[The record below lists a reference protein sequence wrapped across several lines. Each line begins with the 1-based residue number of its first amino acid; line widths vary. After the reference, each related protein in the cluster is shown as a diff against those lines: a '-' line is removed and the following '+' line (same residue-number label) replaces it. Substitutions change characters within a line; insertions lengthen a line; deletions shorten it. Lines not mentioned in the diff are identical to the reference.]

1 MTNPGNF
8 IASYETTVYSARGDI
23 QTLVISLILAVK
35 GIAHDWYMS
44 LKPLSVHSWHQIK
57 AELLATFQGYRL
69 EMKTTRDLMNCVQQ
83 DDEALSNYLKRFIQL
98 KGHALN
104 VPEAVVIAAAI
115 EGLAMGDC
123 VAHFARKPPAI
134 VKELFEVMNRYA
146 RSDDDYSRRKAA
158 CSPLRQASMQ

>member
-115 EGLAMGDC
+115 EGLAM
-123 VAHFARKPPAI
+123 
-134 VKELFEVMNRYA
+134 VKELFEVMKRYA

-158 CSPLRQASMQ
+158 CGPLRQASMQ